1 MVALLAPPLTSPAAA
16 REITIK
22 VTPTHGSD
30 GEYFTAEGVG
40 NCEDLRMIIEYDTYA
55 GNHTSWGTDFR
66 GTWDPKIN
74 GAPYKIKVRVP
85 HTTRPGSADVYV
97 APYCGPIEEFPSSD
111 GVKVTIDKARV
122 RFTVSPSWPRV
133 GQQVTI
139 TGTGCYGSTS
149 AVAPVQIRWANGTL
163 DRRVPLTRPRNA
175 AIGDG
180 HGFTVRTTAP
190 PGAEGTA
197 TLSLFP
203 DSPSGDIECPGTVLP
218 AAVSFRVR
226 PPYRAPATTAPPAG
240 PADAPPSATAR
251 ATATA
256 APAGPAQAPTPAPT
270 ATPTA
275 GRATGVAHRAG
286 VPVGVAL
293 PAVALLA
300 AAAFGAARLRR
311 TR

>member
-1 MVALLAPPLTSPAAA
+1 
-16 REITIK
+16 
-22 VTPTHGSD
+22 
-30 GEYFTAEGVG
+30 
-40 NCEDLRMIIEYDTYA
+40 
-55 GNHTSWGTDFR
+55 
-66 GTWDPKIN
+66 
-74 GAPYKIKVRVP
+74 
-85 HTTRPGSADVYV
+85 VYV

-122 RFTVSPSWPRV
+122 RFTVTPPSPRV
-133 GQQVTI
+133 GQQVTV

-149 AVAPVQIRWANGTL
+149 ATAPVQIRWANGTL

-197 TLSLFP
+197 TVSLFP
-203 DSPSGDIECPGTVLP
+203 DSPSGDRECPGTVLP

-240 PADAPPSATAR
+240 PANAPPSATASAPVPP
-251 ATATA
+251 AT
-256 APAGPAQAPTPAPT
+256 APAGSASTPAPAPTPAPT
-270 ATPTA
+270 AGPTA
-275 GRATGVAHRAG
+275 AHRAA

-293 PAVALLA
+293 PAAALLA
-300 AAAFGAARLRR
+300 ATAFGTARLRR